1 MFVVKKLNKTANWDS
16 ISLIDSNGN
25 FRGEAKFESKSDP
38 KAYLKLQKE
47 RMNQRLAAVGKA
59 KTRAVKYKVF
69 KMDSK
74 SMMDE
79 KKQKYRFSSPNSLSP
94 LS

>member
-1 MFVVKKLNKTANWDS
+1 MFVVKKLNKTGNWDS

-25 FRGEAKFESKSDP
+25 FRGEAKFESESDA

-69 KMDSK
+69 EMDSK
-74 SMMDE
+74 SMAE
-79 KKQKYRFSSPNSLSP
+79 QKKQKYRYANNLSP